1 MAGEMQAGLLTS
13 RRQWENRLLGQATA
27 RWGLSPFSLVLRA
40 YQGIGG
46 LVAGALLYRARTPA
60 QLALWGAV
68 EGTHTWRRW
77 RRNRREGVGLDRAAA
92 AGWDPAAL
100 RKAALIIEGYAM
112 EAGLSDRH
120 PCLSGAGSGAGKDA
134 CPTSLAAESEAAAAG
149 FVARVSADLDSL
161 VARLARRHTGWLT
174 RWRYEILLAA
184 MLGLLLY
191 RLAKNF
197 FYDSWL
203 ANPRVPVYGIDFY
216 LSAGFWLVLWCLLL
230 LWAFCSRLR
239 RGLRG
244 AIAQLAA
251 GWQDASSAAGLFA
264 GVEANCRRAE
274 QFGRELDSLS
284 QAVASLRRQLA
295 HGAV

>member
-1 MAGEMQAGLLTS
+1 M
-13 RRQWENRLLGQATA
+13 
-27 RWGLSPFSLVLRA
+27 
-40 YQGIGG
+40 
-46 LVAGALLYRARTPA
+46 
-60 QLALWGAV
+60 
-68 EGTHTWRRW
+68 
-77 RRNRREGVGLDRAAA
+77 
-92 AGWDPAAL
+92 
-100 RKAALIIEGYAM
+100 
-112 EAGLSDRH
+112 
-120 PCLSGAGSGAGKDA
+120 
-134 CPTSLAAESEAAAAG
+134 
-149 FVARVSADLDSL
+149 SADLESL

-203 ANPRVPVYGIDFY
+203 ADRPAPVHGIDFY
-216 LSAGFWLVLWCLLL
+216 LSAGFWLVLWCLVL

-264 GVEANCRRAE
+264 GVETDCRRAE
-274 QFGRELDSLS
+274 RFRRELEVMS
-284 QAVASLRRQLA
+284 QEVETLRRQLA
-295 HGAV
+295 GGA